1 MKSMKIFS
9 LITLFV
15 SAAILFVSCNEEDP
29 FVDRVESPVLIVFDG
44 VTGYLAGGG
53 LTYSPSVTKTV
64 TAANYTDPVTLT
76 LTLYEL
82 DKSGILDHTVGIDSI
97 PLVDMP
103 LTFSKRDGTLATPL
117 VSNDEGKVVMTTSWE
132 ALGITNVA
140 DIVNAA
146 EAKSITIPLTWVGSH
161 KGISFAKFSQVVF
174 SKPKS

>member
-1 MKSMKIFS
+1 M
-9 LITLFV
+9 TLFV
-15 SAAILFVSCNEEDP
+15 LTATLFVACNEEDP

-44 VTGYLAGGG
+44 VSGYLAGGG

-64 TAANYTDPVTLT
+64 TTSNYTDPVTLS

-97 PLVDMP
+97 PLANMS
-103 LTFSKRDGTLATPL
+103 LTFSKRDGSLTTLLT
-117 VSNDEGKVVMTTSWE
+117 SNDEGKVTMTTTWE
-132 ALGITNVA
+132 ALGIANVEE
-140 DIVNAA
+140 IVNAA
-146 EAKSITIPLTWVGSH
+146 EAKSVTIPLTWVGSH